1 MVNVCKSRIIANFQ
15 RVGKNNSNKFQLIL
29 KMLKLALC

>member
-15 RVGKNNSNKFQLIL
+15 RVGKNNSNNFKLNL
-29 KMLKLALC
+29 KMLNLALS